1 MAESSFSRKIEI
13 RDESSKE
20 KLKQFLE
27 SDEPARKLSTPVFSV
42 EERKRSKQLL
52 EQCINRKKHRLS
64 TEDVKI
70 C

>member
-1 MAESSFSRKIEI
+1 MAESTFSRRLEI

-27 SDEPARKLSTPVFSV
+27 SDKPARRLSKPVYSV

-52 EQCINRKKHRLS
+52 EQCINRKN
-64 TEDVKI
+64 I
-70 C
+70 G

>member
-1 MAESSFSRKIEI
+1 MAESTFSRRLEI

-27 SDEPARKLSTPVFSV
+27 SDEPARRLSKPVYSV

-52 EQCINRKKHRLS
+52 EQCFNRK
-64 TEDVKI
+64 I
-70 C
+70 Q